1 MRMLCRN
8 PRNWVI
14 YVRALN
20 FVLRRWQKLVMSKG
34 TVNKGTMKPFFTLSL
49 GNTLGESQPTGIWN
63 KINKQTNLWNKDH
76 FVPVSH
82 QIAQG
87 YCKLMVARR
96 WPLSSQTFG
105 WEFCFTAGT
114 HRQSF
119 EVREETG
126 KIRALVMER
135 EAFMQSALWKPL
147 ICLVRSRVPNDQLRS
162 QQNGKQ
168 ILQGQESRQPL
179 AFPKSHKPEK
189 KKQSGPHI
197 QQTQTKQGCAHWLF
211 PRWTTWLGT
220 HMFGQAW
227 SRLSTCVKGG
237 EYFCRAEPKV
247 NPLCE
252 SVCEKGNKG
261 SGFNKIKWIHVWTGM

>member
-1 MRMLCRN
+1 MRVLCSN
-8 PRNWVI
+8 PRSWVI
-14 YVRALN
+14 YVWAPN

-34 TVNKGTMKPFFTLSL
+34 TVSKETVKPFFTLSL

-63 KINKQTNLWNKDH
+63 KINKQTNQPLEQRPLCPCFPSNANGGPEVTTGLSHTWLRGLFHCWN
-76 FVPVSH
+76 
-82 QIAQG
+82 
-87 YCKLMVARR
+87 
-96 WPLSSQTFG
+96 T
-105 WEFCFTAGT
+105 
-114 HRQSF
+114 QSF
-119 EVREETG
+119 EVREETE

-147 ICLVRSRVPNDQLRS
+147 ISLVRSRVPNDQLRS

-189 KKQSGPHI
+189 KKQSRPHI

-211 PRWTTWLGT
+211 PCWTSWLGT
-220 HMFGQAW
+220 HMFGQAS

-252 SVCEKGNKG
+252 FVCEKRNKG